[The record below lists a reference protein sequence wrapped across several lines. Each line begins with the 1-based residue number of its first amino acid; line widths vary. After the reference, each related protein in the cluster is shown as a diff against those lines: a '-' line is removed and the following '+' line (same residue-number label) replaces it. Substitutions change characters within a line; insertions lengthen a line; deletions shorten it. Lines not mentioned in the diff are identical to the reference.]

1 MKQRGCNAKER
12 QAWVPENSDP
22 RSMNELDTKMM
33 CPRCNK
39 AVPVF
44 IRIIESWDRF
54 GKDYKK
60 EVHCL
65 PCFFNRHKKGTY
77 IRDFGRY

>member
-1 MKQRGCNAKER
+1 MEYHKGNARQRNASHSEDSELR
-12 QAWVPENSDP
+12 L
-22 RSMNELDTKMM
+22 MNELDNYMH
-33 CPRCNK
+33 CPRCKK

-54 GKDYKK
+54 GKDYRK

-65 PCFFNRHKKGTY
+65 KCFFSGHKEGTF
-77 IRDFGRY
+77 IREFAGF